1 MVKITPSQKRIISRV
16 VILDKAELNLKN
28 KTARLGGIL
37 FIQVIATTVKNTK
50 PKKFVCCVLEV
61 EVNGKGLI

>member
-28 KTARLGGIL
+28 KTAREGGGIL
-37 FIQVIATTVKNTK
+37 FYKSN
-50 PKKFVCCVLEV
+50 
-61 EVNGKGLI
+61 

>member
-28 KTARLGGIL
+28 KTAR
-37 FIQVIATTVKNTK
+37 
-50 PKKFVCCVLEV
+50 
-61 EVNGKGLI
+61 